1 MSVLL
6 KTVTAAALGSILV
19 ASTATAQQQ
28 QRVPCGERTAIMSH
42 LEDGYSEKPV
52 AMGLDAQGRV
62 LEVLAAPSGTWTMLV
77 STPGGL
83 TCLIASGVAWEEL
96 QNKAPEDPSP
106 NRASRVRNS

>member
-1 MSVLL
+1 MSGLL
-6 KTVTAAALGSILV
+6 KTVTAAALASALV
-19 ASTATAQQQ
+19 ASASASAQQQQ

-96 QNKAPEDPSP
+96 QLKSGVEPS
-106 NRASRVRNS
+106 A

>member
-1 MSVLL
+1 MSALL
-6 KTVTAAALGSILV
+6 KSVTAATL
-19 ASTATAQQQ
+19 ASAFIASGAATAQQQ
-28 QRVPCGERTAIMSH
+28 QSVPCGERTAIMSH

-96 QNKAPEDPSP
+96 QTKAGEEP
-106 NRASRVRNS
+106 AA

>member
-1 MSVLL
+1 MNSLVRII
-6 KTVTAAALGSILV
+6 AAATLAAVFG
-19 ASTATAQQQ
+19 ASSAATAQEQ
-28 QRVPCGERTAIMSH
+28 QRVPCGDRVAIMSH

-96 QNKAPEDPSP
+96 QSKAGVDP
-106 NRASRVRNS
+106 AA

>member
-1 MSVLL
+1 MSGLL
-6 KTVTAAALGSILV
+6 KIVTAAALTGALAAPTA
-19 ASTATAQQQ
+19 ASAQEQ

-96 QNKAPEDPSP
+96 QLKAGEDPS
-106 NRASRVRNS
+106 A

>member
-1 MSVLL
+1 MSGLL
-6 KTVTAAALGSILV
+6 KTFTAAALASALV
-19 ASTATAQQQ
+19 ASTGASAEQQ

-42 LEDGYSEKPV
+42 LEDGYSEKPI

-96 QNKAPEDPSP
+96 QLKSGVEPS
-106 NRASRVRNS
+106 A

>member
-1 MSVLL
+1 MSGLL
-6 KTVTAAALGSILV
+6 KTVTAAALASALV
-19 ASTATAQQQ
+19 ASTGASAQQQ

-42 LEDGYSEKPV
+42 LEDGYSEKPI

-96 QNKAPEDPSP
+96 QLKSGVEPS
-106 NRASRVRNS
+106 A

>member
-1 MSVLL
+1 MSGLL
-6 KTVTAAALGSILV
+6 KTVTAVALASALV
-19 ASTATAQQQ
+19 ASTGASAQQQ

-96 QNKAPEDPSP
+96 QLKSGVEPS
-106 NRASRVRNS
+106 A

>member
-1 MSVLL
+1 MSGHRYIF
-6 KTVTAAALGSILV
+6 TAATLAAAIA
-19 ASTATAQQQ
+19 ASSATMAQEQ
-28 QRVPCGERTAIMSH
+28 QRVPCGDRVAIMSH
-42 LEDGYSEKPV
+42 LEDGYSEQPV

-96 QNKAPEDPSP
+96 QSKAGIDP
-106 NRASRVRNS
+106 AA

>member
-1 MSVLL
+1 MSTLL
-6 KTVTAAALGSILV
+6 KTVTTTVLAGALFATTAAS
-19 ASTATAQQQ
+19 AQQQ

-42 LEDGYSEKPV
+42 LESGYSEKPV

-96 QNKAPEDPSP
+96 QIKAGEHPS
-106 NRASRVRNS
+106 A

>member
-1 MSVLL
+1 MSGLL
-6 KTVTAAALGSILV
+6 KTVTATALVSALV
-19 ASTATAQQQ
+19 ASTGATAQQQQ

-96 QNKAPEDPSP
+96 QLKSGVEPS
-106 NRASRVRNS
+106 A

>member
-1 MSVLL
+1 MSGLL
-6 KTVTAAALGSILV
+6 KTVTAAVLASTLV
-19 ASTATAQQQ
+19 ASTAASAQQQ

-96 QNKAPEDPSP
+96 QLKSGVEPS
-106 NRASRVRNS
+106 A

>member
-1 MSVLL
+1 MSGLL
-6 KTVTAAALGSILV
+6 KTVFAAALASALV
-19 ASTATAQQQ
+19 ASTAASAQQQ

-42 LEDGYSEKPV
+42 LEDGYSEKPI

-96 QNKAPEDPSP
+96 QMKSGVEPS
-106 NRASRVRNS
+106 A

>member
-1 MSVLL
+1 MSGLRN
-6 KTVTAAALGSILV
+6 TFTAATLAAAIA
-19 ASTATAQQQ
+19 ASGATMAQEQ
-28 QRVPCGERTAIMSH
+28 QRVPCGDRGAIMSH

-96 QNKAPEDPSP
+96 QSKAGIDP
-106 NRASRVRNS
+106 AA

>member
-1 MSVLL
+1 MSGLL
-6 KTVTAAALGSILV
+6 KTVTAAALASALV
-19 ASTATAQQQ
+19 ASAAASAQEQ

-96 QNKAPEDPSP
+96 QLKSGVEPS
-106 NRASRVRNS
+106 A

>member
-1 MSVLL
+1 MSALL
-6 KTVTAAALGSILV
+6 KTVSAAVLASTLV
-19 ASTATAQQQ
+19 ASTAASAQQQ
-28 QRVPCGERTAIMSH
+28 QRVPCGERTTIMDH

-96 QNKAPEDPSP
+96 QLKAGEEP
-106 NRASRVRNS
+106 AA

>member
-1 MSVLL
+1 MSGLL
-6 KTVTAAALGSILV
+6 KTVTAAALASALV
-19 ASTATAQQQ
+19 ASTGASAQQ

-42 LEDGYSEKPV
+42 LEDGYSEKPI

-96 QNKAPEDPSP
+96 QLKSGVEPS
-106 NRASRVRNS
+106 A

>member
-1 MSVLL
+1 MSGLL
-6 KTVTAAALGSILV
+6 KTVTATALVSALV
-19 ASTATAQQQ
+19 ASTGATAQQQ

-42 LEDGYSEKPV
+42 LEDGYSEKPI

-96 QNKAPEDPSP
+96 QLKSGVEPS
-106 NRASRVRNS
+106 A